1 MSRNYKDYER
11 GVMGDMDRRG
21 NEYDNKHDNKHD
33 KHCGQPQNVNNVVD
47 FRWDKL
53 DPNKDKYRERLPN
66 NRKKKV
72 ATITFPKLCAGDVVW
87 LNGVV
92 GLESEAGDPETDV
105 EISIF
110 KGQSPVLIDGKEI
123 YRSDFDIDGDHDDET
138 VAPFAH
144 VDVAT
149 EDQTNVTYVLSIKA
163 EDPDIFLI
171 GPLTFTGLQLR
182 R

>member
-1 MSRNYKDYER
+1 
-11 GVMGDMDRRG
+11 
-21 NEYDNKHDNKHD
+21 
-33 KHCGQPQNVNNVVD
+33 
-47 FRWDKL
+47 
-53 DPNKDKYRERLPN
+53 ERLPN

-72 ATITFPKLCAGDVVW
+72 ATITFPKLCAGDIVW

-92 GLESEAGDPETDV
+92 GIEQEDDDRAGSDV

-123 YRSDFDIDGDHDDET
+123 YRSDFDVDGDHDDET

-144 VDVAT
+144 VDVVT
-149 EDQTNVTYVLSIKA
+149 QDQTNVTYVLSIKA
-163 EDPDIFLI
+163 EDPDMYLI

-182 R
+182 S

>member
-21 NEYDNKHDNKHD
+21 NEQDNKHDN

-53 DPNKDKYRERLPN
+53 DPNKDIYRERLPN

-72 ATITFPKLCAGDVVW
+72 ATITFPKLCAGDIVW

-92 GLESEAGDPETDV
+92 GIEQEDDDRAGSDV

-123 YRSDFDIDGDHDDET
+123 YRSDFDVDGDHDDET

-144 VDVAT
+144 VDVVT
-149 EDQTNVTYVLSIKA
+149 QDQTNVTYVLSIKA
-163 EDPDIFLI
+163 EDPDMYLI

-182 R
+182 S